1 MEISPSGVDSDFS
14 PFACSEEEEESGS
27 DPVGVQGCG
36 IAHQTLGEGRV
47 VEDSLSSFAEGRPCY
62 ESASAEEDPSAVHVR
77 RIHHGGPVEAVVKDH
92 LVFEAAVPPS
102 IGRHPYG

>member
-62 ESASAEEDPSAVHVR
+62 ESASAEEDPCKESNENYGE
-77 RIHHGGPVEAVVKDH
+77 GGELIARV
-92 LVFEAAVPPS
+92 
-102 IGRHPYG
+102 G